1 MCCCCTVRRFKEEF
15 KIRERKFELYGGGEE
30 LFALPRTEYAD
41 LEKTKK
47 ELKLSDQVQNNTH
60 ICLSTC

>member
-1 MCCCCTVRRFKEEF
+1 LNRFKEEF

-47 ELKLSDQVQNNTH
+47 ELKLSDQV
-60 ICLSTC
+60 